1 MGRYKYSKEEQ
12 ETLKVL
18 KMQEEQLKRLEN
30 GIQSDL
36 QNGQEDAAVLADLRR
51 RAEALLKNRGL
62 TPPSFSSKS
71 PEIDPIKVDKA
82 DMPSWE
88 ELVNKANSKVQGEVT
103 FEDLLSKDE
112 FQFCIDEVQRINDE
126 FSKKTNIANKVDMSF
141 LMIAT
146 ALQTARWILIQLI
159 MGDLGETINSEERI
173 SNKEADRIKA
183 KDVDDWNQKHSENDN
198 ISSGKGYPTWKDIIF
213 GQYKRIDGLGKS
225 SGRCPYDAQAKG
237 PKGFDDGGR
246 GNHRLNTLGHDPI
259 LGWIFGT
266 ANIMTCTIS
275 LSKKFAF
282 NTYRVTYPGAC
293 FGEQIPMDLMFQ
305 EMYESF
311 REDKFRLAAALFA
324 QYAHLKSDIFTP
336 NGLPVPLVET
346 FTEELAGK
354 LYTEQYDALCLLKDI
369 KKVGIQAVLAGLI
382 NMIIGFVHGLLYNPK
397 KDGPRELYEV
407 RTRKILS
414 ISNSLASAGNIA
426 YVIGTEDWGKLDVGG
441 ILVSLHRLFTD
452 VRFIARIKK
461 NFIENEMD
469 KVLERELK
477 ELDSYFV

>member
-1 MGRYKYSKEEQ
+1 
-12 ETLKVL
+12 
-18 KMQEEQLKRLEN
+18 
-30 GIQSDL
+30 
-36 QNGQEDAAVLADLRR
+36 
-51 RAEALLKNRGL
+51 
-62 TPPSFSSKS
+62 
-71 PEIDPIKVDKA
+71 
-82 DMPSWE
+82 
-88 ELVNKANSKVQGEVT
+88 
-103 FEDLLSKDE
+103 
-112 FQFCIDEVQRINDE
+112 
-126 FSKKTNIANKVDMSF
+126 MSF